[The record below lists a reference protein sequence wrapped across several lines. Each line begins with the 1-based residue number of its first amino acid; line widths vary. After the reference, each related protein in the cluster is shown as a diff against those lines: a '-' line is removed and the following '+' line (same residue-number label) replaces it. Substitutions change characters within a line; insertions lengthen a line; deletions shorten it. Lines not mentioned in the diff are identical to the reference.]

1 MIAINS
7 KTFIPKDVTLQDD
20 ALHKKKNFGHVETW
34 YYDAMFNN
42 NYSMV
47 TLANVIHLGRLS
59 KVLTGLFLYKDNK
72 LVKSLRKKTSYK
84 HFYGS
89 EEKPQLV
96 IDEKQI
102 LHGQIDD
109 DTKNWIFQISMGD
122 ERLGVD
128 LEFIK
133 TTTPWKGKTFLGSW
147 LVIPRFNIQGTIF
160 LDGKKISVSGEG
172 YHDHNNYPIYAPL
185 INKGYHF
192 GKIPFDSMNI
202 TWANVTKNRR
212 KKQLLIVINKENEYV
227 SIDSKDICFTV
238 EHQVED
244 HGKIIPTIWRLNVEN
259 DQLFLDVRI
268 ESLHFHYISIP
279 TVNYWR
285 HHVRNT
291 GEIEVDA
298 VSKKI
303 ENVEISECLKFF

>member
-47 TLANVIHLGRLS
+47 TLVNVIHLGRLS

-102 LHGQIDD
+102 LHGEIDD
-109 DTKNWIFQISMGD
+109 DTKKWIFQISMGD

-133 TTTPWKGKTFLGSW
+133 TTIPWKGKTFLGDW
-147 LVIPRFNIQGTIF
+147 LVIPRFNVQGAIF
-160 LDGKKISVSGEG
+160 LATSINARTLSIGTSVS
-172 YHDHNNYPIYAPL
+172 
-185 INKGYHF
+185 
-192 GKIPFDSMNI
+192 M
-202 TWANVTKNRR
+202 V
-212 KKQLLIVINKENEYV
+212 
-227 SIDSKDICFTV
+227 
-238 EHQVED
+238 
-244 HGKIIPTIWRLNVEN
+244 
-259 DQLFLDVRI
+259 
-268 ESLHFHYISIP
+268 
-279 TVNYWR
+279 
-285 HHVRNT
+285 
-291 GEIEVDA
+291 
-298 VSKKI
+298 
-303 ENVEISECLKFF
+303 